1 MCGIAGFLNYDYRHD
16 YFRQVNRIQIHRG
29 PDHQG
34 SWFSGPI
41 ALFHQR
47 LSIIDLS
54 EKANQPFEKEGLVII
69 YNGEIYNYPELRK
82 ELKENRRINFITHS
96 DTEVILELYRIHG
109 EDCLH
114 FLRGMYAFAI
124 VDIQKKSLFL
134 ARDPLGIKP
143 LFYAS
148 QGEKFAFAS
157 ELKTLVSSPDFSK
170 KINTY
175 ALAGSMNYLWVP
187 GNDCIFSGCNK
198 LPAGSFLNADYNGN
212 IEIQQYY
219 QPDTHTEDFDEEELI
234 DLLDHQI
241 SDSVNKHM
249 VSDVPVSAFLSGGLD
264 SSLISVLARKIGALT
279 TYTIKFADKDKKAE
293 QMPDDSLFARKVAKK
308 FDLDHHEIEISPEI
322 TRELPHLI
330 YHLDEPLGDP
340 AAINTYLICKAA
352 KENGSKVLLSGMGAD
367 ELFFGYRRQ
376 KALLWALKYRNIP
389 KSIKQIVSSGL
400 QYIPVR
406 IGNRGVKPVRWAKR
420 FLSFVDLP
428 ESDAYMRSYSYYDE
442 DALNNLF
449 VKDMSNEINRLYND
463 HRQVF
468 HSLSDK
474 SVINQMCYTDMQMFM
489 QGLNLTYTDRAS
501 MAASV
506 EVRVPFIDTHV
517 AKLAMSIPGELKFR
531 KQESKYILKKV
542 AERYLPHD
550 VVYRPKASFGA
561 PIRSWISGDLREM
574 VDDLLSEGNVNK
586 RGIFNPIFVKDLINS
601 DRNGSK
607 DQAYQIY
614 HLLTI
619 ELWYQQFVDK

>member
-16 YFRQVNRIQIHRG
+16 YFRKVNRIQIHRG

-34 SWFSGPI
+34 TWFAGPV

-82 ELKENRRINFITHS
+82 ELKESRGINFITHS

-109 EDCLH
+109 EGCLRL
-114 FLRGMYAFAI
+114 LRGMYAFAI

-187 GNDCIFSGCNK
+187 GNDCIFGGCNK
-198 LPAGSFLNADYNGN
+198 LPAGHFLKADHNGN
-212 IEIQQYY
+212 TQIQQYY
-219 QPDTHTEDFDEEELI
+219 QPDTRIEDYDEEELI

-249 VSDVPVSAFLSGGLD
+249 VADVPVSAFLSGGLD
-264 SSLISVLARKIGALT
+264 SSLISVLARNKGPLT
-279 TYTIKFADKDKKAE
+279 TYTIKIAGKDKKAE

-322 TRELPHLI
+322 TRELPHII

-376 KALLWALKYRNIP
+376 KALLLALKYRKIP
-389 KSIKQIVSSGL
+389 KSIRKIVSSGL
-400 QYIPVR
+400 QYMPVK
-406 IGNRGVKPVRWAKR
+406 IGNRGIKPVRWAKR
-420 FLSFVDLP
+420 FESFANLP
-428 ESDAYMRSYSYYDE
+428 EPDAYMRSYSYYDE
-442 DALNNLF
+442 DALDSLF
-449 VKDMSNEINRLYND
+449 VEDMSNEINQLYND
-463 HRQVF
+463 HRQIF

-474 SVINQMCYTDMQMFM
+474 DVINRMCYTDMQMFM

-517 AKLAMSIPGELKFR
+517 VKLAMSIPGEMKFK

-542 AERYLPHD
+542 AERYLPHE

-574 VDDLLSEGNVNK
+574 VDDLLSEENSKK
-586 RGIFNPIFVKDLINS
+586 RGIFNPIFVKDLIKS

-607 DQAYQIY
+607 DNAYQIY

-619 ELWYQQFVDK
+619 ELWFQEFVDK

>member
-34 SWFSGPI
+34 TWFSGPV

-109 EDCLH
+109 VNCLH
-114 FLRGMYAFAI
+114 LLRGMYAFAI

-134 ARDPLGIKP
+134 ARDPFGIKP
-143 LFYAS
+143 LFYTS
-148 QGEKFAFAS
+148 QGKKFAFAS
-157 ELKTLVSSPDFSK
+157 ELKTLIFSPDFNK

-420 FLSFVDLP
+420 FLSFANLP

-474 SVINQMCYTDMQMFM
+474 SVINQMCYTDMHMFM